1 MENISK
7 DNATLSRESVE
18 RISLDLKDSCD
29 IPDVFLTQLSSFIN
43 ENAIKLIPKKQEIYD
58 IVNLFLE
65 KNHSED
71 PFLIVNLGEI
81 IRQYQKWNLHL
92 PFIKPYY
99 AVKCNPNLVILKL
112 LYNLGCNF
120 DCASKNEIAKI
131 INLGESPDAK
141 TSNASLNDRIVFAN
155 PCKMISQIKYA
166 RAHDVDLVVFDDENE
181 LYKMK
186 MFHSNAKLILRI
198 KTDDTN
204 SICKFNCKFGADIED
219 VENLL
224 IKALSLN
231 LNVIGISFHVGSG
244 CRNKTQ
250 YRTAIENCHKV
261 YQIAKNLGIEIELID
276 VGGGFP
282 GYSLKDEITF
292 EEIAQVLNDSIQ
304 EYFYDKE
311 NEKYLVEFIAEPGR
325 YMVAS
330 SHTLVLS
337 IINKKIRVNKETQ
350 EKEIIYYVNDSIYS
364 TLNNIIHDHFVISN
378 DNLFPFNER
387 NEKKY
392 KSTIF
397 GPTCDSLDK
406 ITDNV
411 MLPDLLCGEY
421 LYVENLGAYTTAVNY
436 DEELFNGFNKP
447 SIHYILN

>member
-1 MENISK
+1 MSSETDHPSI
-7 DNATLSRESVE
+7 
-18 RISLDLKDSCD
+18 D
-29 IPDVFLTQLSSFIN
+29 IPDEFLTQLSSFIN
-43 ENAIKLIPKKQEIYD
+43 DNDIKLIPKKQDTYD

-81 IRQYQKWNLHL
+81 IRQYQKWNTHL
-92 PFIKPYY
+92 PYIKPYY
-99 AVKCNPNLVILKL
+99 AIKCNPDLVILKL
-112 LYNLGCNF
+112 LYNLGCHF
-120 DCASKNEIAKI
+120 DCASKNEISKI
-131 INLGESPDAK
+131 INLGAHP
-141 TSNASLNDRIVFAN
+141 DRIIFAN

-181 LYKMK
+181 LYKIK
-186 MFHSNAKLILRI
+186 MFHSNARLVLRI
-198 KTDDTN
+198 KTDDSN
-204 SICKFNCKFGADIED
+204 SVCKFNCKFGADLED

-224 IKALSLN
+224 KLAKGLG
-231 LNVIGISFHVGSG
+231 LNVVGLSFHVGSG
-244 CRNKTQ
+244 CRNKNQ
-250 YRTAIENCHKV
+250 YKTAIENCYKV
-261 YQIAKNLGIEIELID
+261 YNIAKQLDIHFELID
-276 VGGGFP
+276 IGGGFP
-282 GYSLKDEITF
+282 GYDSKEDQITF
-292 EEIAQVLNDSIQ
+292 EEIAEVLNETIKQ
-304 EYFYDKE
+304 YFYDQE

-325 YMVAS
+325 FMVAS

-337 IINKKIRVNKETQ
+337 IINKKIRMNKESN

-364 TLNNIIHDHFVISN
+364 TLNNIIHDHFVITN
-378 DNLFPFNER
+378 ENLFPFNER

-406 ITDNV
+406 ITDNI

-421 LYVENLGAYTTAVNY
+421 LYIENLGAYTTAVNY
-436 DEELFNGFNKP
+436 EDVLFNGFNKP

>member
-1 MENISK
+1 MQTEQEQPS
-7 DNATLSRESVE
+7 T
-18 RISLDLKDSCD
+18 D
-29 IPDVFLTQLSSFIN
+29 IPDVFLAQLSSFIN
-43 ENAIKLIPKKQEIYD
+43 GNGIKLIPKKQETYD

-71 PFLIVNLGEI
+71 PFLIVNLGEV
-81 IRQYQKWNLHL
+81 IRQYQKWNTYL
-92 PFIKPYY
+92 PFVKPYY
-99 AVKCNPNLVILKL
+99 AVKCNPDLVILKL

-131 INLGESPDAK
+131 IGLGASP
-141 TSNASLNDRIVFAN
+141 DRIVFAN

-198 KTDDTN
+198 KTDDSN
-204 SICKFNCKFGADIED
+204 STCKFNCKFGADIDD
-219 VENLL
+219 VELL
-224 IKALSLN
+224 LKKALSLN

-244 CRNKTQ
+244 CRNKEQ
-250 YRTAIENCHKV
+250 YRTAIINCHKV
-261 YQIAKNLGIEIELID
+261 YKIAKNMGINIELID
-276 VGGGFP
+276 IGGGFP
-282 GYSLKDEITF
+282 GYSLHDEITF
-292 EEIAQVLNDSIQ
+292 EEIAQVLTTSIH
-304 EYFYDKE
+304 EYFYDE
-311 NEKYLVEFIAEPGR
+311 QNEKYSVEFISEPGR

-364 TLNNIIHDHFVISN
+364 TLNNIIHDHFVITN

-397 GPTCDSLDK
+397 GPTCDSLDR
-406 ITDNV
+406 ITDNI

>member
-1 MENISK
+1 MNNMISSEH
-7 DNATLSRESVE
+7 T
-18 RISLDLKDSCD
+18 D
-29 IPDVFLTQLSSFIN
+29 IPDEFLTQLSSFIN
-43 ENAIKLIPKKQEIYD
+43 ENDIKLIPKKQETYD

-71 PFLIVNLGEI
+71 PFLIVNLGEV
-81 IRQYQKWNLHL
+81 IRQYQKWNTYL

-99 AVKCNPNLVILKL
+99 AVKCNPDLVILKL

-120 DCASKNEIAKI
+120 DCASKNEIAKV
-131 INLGESPDAK
+131 INLGASPD
-141 TSNASLNDRIVFAN
+141 RIIFAN

-181 LYKMK
+181 LYKIK
-186 MFHSNAKLILRI
+186 MFHSNAKLVLRI
-198 KTDDTN
+198 KTDDSN
-204 SICKFNCKFGADIED
+204 SLCKFNCKFGADIDD

-224 IKALSLN
+224 KIAKSLN
-231 LNVIGISFHVGSG
+231 LNVSGISFHVGSG
-244 CRNKTQ
+244 CQNKNQ
-250 YRTAIENCHKV
+250 YQTAIENCHKV
-261 YQIAKNLGIEIELID
+261 YHIAKQIGFEIETID
-276 VGGGFP
+276 IGGGFP
-282 GYSLKDEITF
+282 GYSSKEDQITF
-292 EEIAQVLNDSIQ
+292 EQISETLTQTIKQ
-304 EYFYDKE
+304 YFYDE
-311 NEKYLVEFIAEPGR
+311 TQDRYLVEFIAEPGR
-325 YMVAS
+325 FMVAS

-337 IINKKIRVNKETQ
+337 IINKKIRINKENQ
-350 EKEIIYYVNDSIYS
+350 DKEVIYYVNDSIYS
-364 TLNNIIHDHFVISN
+364 TLNNIIHDHFVITN

>member
-1 MENISK
+1 M
-7 DNATLSRESVE
+7 
-18 RISLDLKDSCD
+18 
-29 IPDVFLTQLSSFIN
+29 
-43 ENAIKLIPKKQEIYD
+43 
-58 IVNLFLE
+58 
-65 KNHSED
+65 
-71 PFLIVNLGEI
+71 
-81 IRQYQKWNLHL
+81 
-92 PFIKPYY
+92 
-99 AVKCNPNLVILKL
+99 
-112 LYNLGCNF
+112 
-120 DCASKNEIAKI
+120 
-131 INLGESPDAK
+131 
-141 TSNASLNDRIVFAN
+141 
-155 PCKMISQIKYA
+155 
-166 RAHDVDLVVFDDENE
+166 
-181 LYKMK
+181 
-186 MFHSNAKLILRI
+186 
-198 KTDDTN
+198 
-204 SICKFNCKFGADIED
+204 
-219 VENLL
+219 
-224 IKALSLN
+224 
-231 LNVIGISFHVGSG
+231 IGISFHVGSG

-364 TLNNIIHDHFVISN
+364 ILNNIIHDHFVISN